1 MNSQQFKKIK
11 LPNKPGVYF
20 FKKGNTILYIGKAT
34 SLRDRVKSYFGK
46 DIIETRGPHILDMVV
61 QATSIKCQETDSVLE
76 ALILEAN
83 LIKKYQP
90 KYNTKEKDNKSFNY
104 VCITDEEIPKVMVI
118 RGRNIFSQQYANSPR
133 FTIKGS
139 DTTKNSHIV
148 SKNYKN
154 IFGPFPNGSQL
165 KEAMRIVRR
174 IFPYFDEQ
182 SIKRNNK
189 EFYKQL
195 GLIPVTSPPLLTKEG
210 NEGRF
215 LINSPLPNPLLSKA
229 GEIKNKIF
237 ALEHINDVSLIKTEN
252 ILPKNNFAFRIEA
265 YDVAHM
271 TGQNMVGVMTVIENN
286 EPVKSE
292 YKKFI
297 IRTQNKSNDTGA
309 LEEILSRRLR
319 HTEWGVPT
327 LLVLDGST
335 AQINVAQSVIDRYQ
349 FKIPIVS
356 VVKDDRHKAKAIIG
370 DEKIIKQYKKDILLA
385 NSESHRFAITF
396 HKQRRNKNFLS

>member
-1 MNSQQFKKIK
+1 MMRKTA
-11 LPNKPGVYF
+11 YF
-20 FKKGNTILYIGKAT
+20 FVFVVGFIFDSYFNFASFNLPQPHPSPHLTRPDAT
-34 SLRDRVKSYFGK
+34 SG
-46 DIIETRGPHILDMVV
+46 H
-61 QATSIKCQETDSVLE
+61 
-76 ALILEAN
+76 
-83 LIKKYQP
+83 
-90 KYNTKEKDNKSFNY
+90 
-104 VCITDEEIPKVMVI
+104 
-118 RGRNIFSQQYANSPR
+118 
-133 FTIKGS
+133 
-139 DTTKNSHIV
+139 
-148 SKNYKN
+148 
-154 IFGPFPNGSQL
+154 
-165 KEAMRIVRR
+165 
-174 IFPYFDEQ
+174 
-182 SIKRNNK
+182 
-189 EFYKQL
+189 
-195 GLIPVTSPPLLTKEG
+195 
-210 NEGRF
+210 
-215 LINSPLPNPLLSKA
+215 PLLSKERKNIQKDYKNNIKNLKLFFEGKKKSVVKNLKKEMHEYAIRKEFEKA

-237 ALEHINDVSLIKTEN
+237 ALLHINDVSLIKTEN
-252 ILPKNNFAFRIEA
+252 ILPKNNFAVRIEA

-319 HTEWGVPT
+319 HTEWGVPN